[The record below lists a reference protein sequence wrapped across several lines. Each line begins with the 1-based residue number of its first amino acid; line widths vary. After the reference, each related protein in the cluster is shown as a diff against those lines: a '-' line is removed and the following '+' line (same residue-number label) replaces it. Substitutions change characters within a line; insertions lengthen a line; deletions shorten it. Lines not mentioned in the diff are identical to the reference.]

1 MTAIQPT
8 SGMKGTIWTAPVKG
22 LQGGKQSQEAG
33 FGKALKTLIDKVDGD
48 QRSSAAA
55 IQDLITGKNKD
66 ILPVVQAVAK
76 ADLSFKLLMG
86 IRNKVIEAYQQTMRM
101 QI

>member
-1 MTAIQPT
+1 MTAIGPT
-8 SGMKGTIWTAPVKG
+8 SGLTGTAWTAPAKG
-22 LQGGKQSQEAG
+22 TQAGKPPQEAG
-33 FGKALKTLIDKVDGD
+33 FGGALKTLIDGVDAD

-66 ILPVVQAVAK
+66 VLPVVQAVAK